1 MRNYCLAHKK
11 IYFELICGFLEF
23 WCNSKIK
30 KKIYCKKDLQICKKK
45 FRIFKTSHRIVC
57 KMFWKFW
64 KKFFLLFF
72 FIFFFLNFWIV
83 PGSPISHY
91 YDIFVLVEECS
102 IHYSVTIALSHMS
115 LKYFVD
121 LDFIYNIR

>member
-57 KMFWKFW
+57 KMFWKF
-64 KKFFLLFF
+64 
-72 FIFFFLNFWIV
+72 
-83 PGSPISHY
+83 
-91 YDIFVLVEECS
+91 
-102 IHYSVTIALSHMS
+102 
-115 LKYFVD
+115 
-121 LDFIYNIR
+121 